1 VDIDRISRIAYEI
14 MKDRKAQ
21 PDREVGYIYYH
32 GKRVGK
38 LAIRLRERLLPCND
52 SYDRYLLVAA
62 LFHDVGKGFDPHA
75 EYGAFLV
82 RNILK
87 EYCCEDEI
95 NKIAE
100 LIYYHQG
107 PRKEESLCDYIKI
120 LQDADILDR
129 FGTMQIWL
137 NIYDCAS
144 KNMPV
149 EQLQDFYNNEIDV
162 RASYMRSLL
171 NFDLSLQIFDE
182 KMRYLQNFI
191 DRLRIESAGDICI

>member
-1 VDIDRISRIAYEI
+1 MDIEKITSLAFET

-21 PDREVGYIYYH
+21 SDREVGYIFYH

-38 LAIRLRERLLPCND
+38 LAVKLREKLLPND
-52 SYDRYLLVAA
+52 ASYDEYLFAA
-62 LFHDVGKGFDPHA
+62 GLFHDIGKGFDPHA
-75 EYGAFLV
+75 EYGAYLV

-87 EYCCEDEI
+87 EYCSKEEI
-95 NKIAE
+95 NKIAD

-107 PRKEESLCDYIKI
+107 PRKEESLSEHIKI

-137 NIYDCAS
+137 NIYDCAG
-144 KNMPV
+144 KNLSV
-149 EQLQDFYNNEIDV
+149 EYLQEFYKHEIGV
-162 RASYMRSLL
+162 RAGFMRSLL

-182 KMRYLQNFI
+182 KMEYLLNFI
-191 DRLRIESAGDICI
+191 DRFNIESEGNIYL